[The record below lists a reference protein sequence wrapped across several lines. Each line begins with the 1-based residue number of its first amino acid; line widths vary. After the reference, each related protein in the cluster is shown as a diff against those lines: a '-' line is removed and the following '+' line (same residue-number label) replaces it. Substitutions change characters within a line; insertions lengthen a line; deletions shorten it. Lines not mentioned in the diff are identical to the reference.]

1 MARRAVEQELSRERI
16 LEAARH
22 LFITKGYRAISMRS
36 IGQHLGYS
44 HGSLYY
50 HFKEKAELFYAIV
63 IEDFGYLSS
72 CLNSVVNAP
81 EMEGFTRT
89 ELLLLEFIRFGLDHP
104 HQYEI
109 MFMTRDEELL
119 AYCRNEQGRC
129 LELFA
134 SIVRG
139 HLDQE
144 GRHTEE
150 SLKSIPLSL
159 FLSAHGFVSYYIQ
172 EKASFDEIRPA
183 ALAHVRIL
191 CENLHLPASRR

>member
-22 LFITKGYRAISMRS
+22 LFVTKGYRAISMRS

-63 IEDFGYLSS
+63 MEDFDHL
-72 CLNSVVNAP
+72 CVLFREVKDKP
-81 EMEGFTRT
+81 EHGEWSKV
-89 ELLLLEFIRFGLDHP
+89 ELLLIEFIRFGLDNA

-119 AYCRNEQGRC
+119 SYCRAEQARC
-129 LELFA
+129 FDLFA
-134 SIVRG
+134 SIIR
-139 HLDQE
+139 QSMNTST
-144 GRHTEE
+144 HTVEAMNTV
-150 SLKSIPLSL
+150 PLSL
-159 FLSAHGFVSYYIQ
+159 FLSIHGFISYYIQ
-172 EKASFDEIRPA
+172 DRVGYDEIKPA
-183 ALAHVRIL
+183 VIAHVKTL
-191 CENLHLPASRR
+191 CRVL

>member
-22 LFITKGYRAISMRS
+22 LFVTKGYRAISMRS

-63 IEDFGYLSS
+63 MEDFDHL
-72 CLNSVVNAP
+72 CFLFREVKDTP
-81 EMEGFTRT
+81 EHGEWTKVER
-89 ELLLLEFIRFGLDHP
+89 LLIEFIRFGLDNA

-119 AYCRNEQGRC
+119 SYCRAEQARC
-129 LELFA
+129 FDLFA
-134 SIVRG
+134 SIIR
-139 HLDQE
+139 QSMTISN
-144 GRHTEE
+144 HTAEAMNTV
-150 SLKSIPLSL
+150 PLSL
-159 FLSAHGFVSYYIQ
+159 FLSIHGFISYYIQ
-172 EKASFDEIRPA
+172 DRVGYEEIKPA
-183 ALAHVRIL
+183 VIAHVKTL
-191 CENLHLPASRR
+191 CRVL

>member
-63 IEDFGYLSS
+63 VEDFNYVAAL
-72 CLNSVVNAP
+72 LNQVMYKP
-81 EMEGFTRT
+81 LEPGMTRV
-89 ELLLLEFIRFGLDHP
+89 EQLIMEFIRFGLDHP

-109 MFMTRDEELL
+109 MFMIRDEELL
-119 AYCRNEQGRC
+119 TYCRAEQGRC
-129 LELFA
+129 FELFA
-134 SIVRG
+134 GIVRR
-139 HLDQE
+139 HMKDE
-144 GRHTEE
+144 GYVTEDWQ
-150 SLKSIPLSL
+150 SVPLTL
-159 FLSAHGFVSYYIQ
+159 FLSAHGFISYYIQ
-172 EKASFDEIRPA
+172 DKVSFDDIRPI
-183 ALAHVRIL
+183 ALSHVKVL
-191 CENLHLPASRR
+191 SRSL